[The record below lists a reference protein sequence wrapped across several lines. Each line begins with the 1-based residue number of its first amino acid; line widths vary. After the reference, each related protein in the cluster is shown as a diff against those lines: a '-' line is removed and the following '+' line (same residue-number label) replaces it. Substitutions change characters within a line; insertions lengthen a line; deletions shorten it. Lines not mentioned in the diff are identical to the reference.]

1 MLRAYRSNLRQLL
14 YDLILFFVI
23 GSGIA
28 GALTGWGDELT
39 KEAKNSG
46 SVTDGL
52 KASSTN
58 IFAKLVHNSAAD
70 FAFWDSIGSPLAQW
84 TPFSLETIAR
94 QCKNWGNVAMGD
106 NTFWN
111 GVTNTFNATKVF
123 RPALGNVAPFKDDS
137 E

>member
-39 KEAKNSG
+39 KDAKNSG

-94 QCKNWGNVAMGD
+94 
-106 NTFWN
+106 
-111 GVTNTFNATKVF
+111 
-123 RPALGNVAPFKDDS
+123 
-137 E
+137 